1 MKKIIK
7 LKKFFQI
14 AVMLLFL
21 SGSILAFLPATTRA
35 QTTGAQTPVNGVIPP
50 TTESSDD
57 RCKYFKAQF
66 SLGNGSN
73 IANGL
78 PVYCSATAVITR
90 EIQAGL
96 AISGTVVILFLIYGG
111 FIYLTSAGNDEAA
124 EKGKKILINA
134 VIGLVVIIMS
144 TAIVTIVSGL
154 LSGGS

>member
-1 MKKIIK
+1 M
-7 LKKFFQI
+7 
-14 AVMLLFL
+14 
-21 SGSILAFLPATTRA
+21 
-35 QTTGAQTPVNGVIPP
+35 
-50 TTESSDD
+50 
-57 RCKYFKAQF
+57 
-66 SLGNGSN
+66 
-73 IANGL
+73 
-78 PVYCSATAVITR
+78 
-90 EIQAGL
+90 